1 MSVRLRRPQRGVSIV
16 EALVAFLVLSIGMLG
31 IAGLYLESLRS
42 SRSAFN
48 RTIAVQL
55 ADDMSDRIRANRSGE
70 GGYAVTL
77 GTAPATATDC
87 STNNCTP
94 AQLAAYDIRNWYDR
108 LIVALP
114 RGADN
119 SLPQAGI
126 VYVNGANVSVPDRY
140 VVTVGWREPGSTDL
154 LTTSV
159 EVVQLGDQ

>member
-1 MSVRLRRPQRGVSIV
+1 MPVRLRRPQRGVSIV

-42 SRSAFN
+42 NRSAMN
-48 RTIAVQL
+48 RTVAVQL
-55 ADDMSDRIRANRSGE
+55 ANDMSDRIRANRSGE
-70 GGYAVTL
+70 GGYALTL
-77 GTAPATATDC
+77 GTPPGTATDC
-87 STNNCTP
+87 GTSNCTP
-94 AQLAAYDIRNWYDR
+94 AQVAGYDVKNWYDR
-108 LIVALP
+108 VVAALP

-154 LTTSV
+154 LTTAV